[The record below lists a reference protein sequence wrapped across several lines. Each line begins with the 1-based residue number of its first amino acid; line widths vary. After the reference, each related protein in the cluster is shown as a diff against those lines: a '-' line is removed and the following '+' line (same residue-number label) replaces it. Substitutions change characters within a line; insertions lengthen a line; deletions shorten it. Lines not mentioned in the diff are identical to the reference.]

1 MNFKDIPQESEKLIN
16 RVTETV
22 EKTGKKVAGKVSDL
36 TDGKAEEVTEEAIQV
51 AVDRAI
57 DVLQIAKQKVRE
69 KDLDGERVTLE
80 VSVGIVN
87 IAHLKITN
95 DLTSK
100 NNANENEVDVEIS

>member
-1 MNFKDIPQESEKLIN
+1 MNFKDLPQESEKLIN

-22 EKTGKKVAGKVSDL
+22 ENTGKKVANKVSNL

-57 DVLQIAKQKVRE
+57 DVLQIAKQRVRE

-87 IAHLKITN
+87 VAHLKITN

-100 NNANENEVDVEIS
+100 DDANEVDVEIS